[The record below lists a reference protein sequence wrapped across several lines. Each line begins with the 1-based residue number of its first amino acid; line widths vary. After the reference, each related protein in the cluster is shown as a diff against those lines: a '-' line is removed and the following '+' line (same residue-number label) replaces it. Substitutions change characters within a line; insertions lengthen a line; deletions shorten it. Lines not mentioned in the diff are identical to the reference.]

1 MSLSQGLGRPIL
13 TADDLQAHRAALG
26 NTQDVV
32 YWPLFDSASYA
43 AAGQTQISFFT
54 SPIGQGTTTAPGA
67 TGSKS
72 LADTNMYSAG
82 QLTKGNEFYM
92 TGQEFLFFPGDA
104 PEQALAVDVLN
115 FFVNDTYNVGKSGV
129 VTLQVG
135 SNRQYI
141 QDGPLQNFPPS
152 TRLFVGAAI
161 GGTVTAGAGSLLT
174 VEYAAWVGEP
184 YDITPI
190 YIEATQGFQEY
201 VQWPAVVTVSVT
213 ARLFSRLRGYL
224 IRNAQ

>member
-13 TADDLQAHRAALG
+13 TADDLSAHRAALG

-32 YWPLFDSASYA
+32 YWPLFDSSAYA
-43 AAGQTQISFFT
+43 AAGQTQISLFV
-54 SPIGQGTTTAPGA
+54 SPIGQGTTSAPGA
-67 TGSKS
+67 TGVKT

-82 QLTKGNEFYM
+82 QLTKGNEFFM

-104 PEQALAVDVLN
+104 PEQAIAIGVNN
-115 FFVNDTYNVGKSGV
+115 FFLNDTYNVGKSGV

-152 TRLFVGAAI
+152 TRLFVSGDMQ
-161 GGTVTAGAGSLLT
+161 GTSLTTVGSS
-174 VEYAAWVGEP
+174 VVYGAWVGEP

-201 VQWPAVVTVSVT
+201 VTWPAAVTVSVT